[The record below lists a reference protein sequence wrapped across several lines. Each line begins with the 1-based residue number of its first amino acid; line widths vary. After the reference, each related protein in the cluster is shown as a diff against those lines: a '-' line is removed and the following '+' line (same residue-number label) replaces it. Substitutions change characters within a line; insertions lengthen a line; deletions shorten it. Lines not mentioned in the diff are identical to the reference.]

1 MRDDLRF
8 KKGQLADSETTAA
21 RLKVQKEKVQ
31 QDLEKVKKLEERII
45 MEKQQTEEKIVSM
58 EDDMANKFTNTDQL
72 RDQVEQQ
79 KTRLQTIK
87 QALNQSK
94 NFLNKQVMY
103 HSMKH
108 DTKKNQILQSDIYN
122 RLNEIEKKL
131 INNESQIYAIQQYI
145 EAKGAESNY
154 QQQFQECMGIASE
167 INSDLVKRCMGL

>member
-1 MRDDLRF
+1 M
-8 KKGQLADSETTAA
+8 
-21 RLKVQKEKVQ
+21 
-31 QDLEKVKKLEERII
+31 
-45 MEKQQTEEKIVSM
+45 M
-58 EDDMANKFTNTDQL
+58 
-72 RDQVEQQ
+72 
-79 KTRLQTIK
+79 IK
-87 QALNQSK
+87 QSVGQYRQGLA
-94 NFLNKQVMY
+94 KQVAY

-108 DTKKNQILQSDIYN
+108 DTKKNQIMQSDIYN